1 MFTSICVYMH
11 NIVQCKL
18 GSPNFG
24 SPNTPVIRTRDKK
37 KKKMRFAIYLL
48 IIVNASPI
56 CEYNYDV
63 NITYISLL
71 IIFFTIHFSIIILF
85 YFKIVVNTSIINK
98 KWRKLRLHFVDS
110 EAIKINIIPTK
121 FQFKLQ
127 YFNWMLTYSFDVMA
141 LTK

>member
-1 MFTSICVYMH
+1 
-11 NIVQCKL
+11 
-18 GSPNFG
+18 
-24 SPNTPVIRTRDKK
+24 
-37 KKKMRFAIYLL
+37 MRFAIYLL

-127 YFNWMLTYSFDVMA
+127 YFNWMLTYAFDFVA